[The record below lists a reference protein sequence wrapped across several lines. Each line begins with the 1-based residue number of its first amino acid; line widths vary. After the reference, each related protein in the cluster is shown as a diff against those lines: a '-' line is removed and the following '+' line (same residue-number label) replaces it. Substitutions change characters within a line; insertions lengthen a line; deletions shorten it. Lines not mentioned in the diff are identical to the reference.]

1 MGATPAMTVSGA
13 AAETTKNAMSAVP
26 RVPARRRPGAGG
38 GAVPGDAPEAA
49 EAAEAADLGA
59 GGPFRVRDA
68 GPRAGGDDG
77 PGEELTALCS
87 GKAAS

>member
-26 RVPARRRPGAGG
+26 RVPARSPPGAGAGG

-49 EAAEAADLGA
+49 DLGG

-68 GPRAGGDDG
+68 WPRAGGDDG
-77 PGEELTALCS
+77 PGEELTAFGS